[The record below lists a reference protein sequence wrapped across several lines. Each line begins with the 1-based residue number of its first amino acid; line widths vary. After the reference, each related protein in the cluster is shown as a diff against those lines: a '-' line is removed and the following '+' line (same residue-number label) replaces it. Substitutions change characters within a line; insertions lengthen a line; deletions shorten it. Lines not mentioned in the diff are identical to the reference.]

1 VVHLASCATGNS
13 RPSYISRIIFV
24 RLGEDSYRRKPSA
37 CARRAAISLIGEAM
51 NKVNIGIIGTG
62 WCGGIRAE
70 ACAASPYVSELHIAE
85 IKEER
90 LKEVAQK
97 TRPAT
102 ATTDYRKL
110 LENKN
115 INSIIISATPETT
128 HYPMARESLLAG
140 KHVFLEKPIALEL
153 SEADELISLAREK
166 SLLFTI
172 GYSQRF
178 NPKFAYV
185 KRSIEDGT
193 VGQPVSA
200 LVSRHITRNLGN
212 KIGGRIKLSP
222 AAMEATHDI
231 DFILWCFA
239 PRKPIRV
246 YAQQVNKIMRPT
258 HNVPDCVWIVVTLDD
273 GCVFTIG
280 AGWVL
285 PPAYP
290 NFSSTWIEMVGTEGA
305 IMVDDTH
312 RDVSLNTM
320 KRGIEFPISTMPGEK
335 VAHVYAGP
343 MEAETI
349 HFLECVAMGR
359 QPLVTAEH
367 ARMVMQVYQAA
378 DISAEEGRPVD
389 ILPEGLRADWQ
400 AGAGDSAASRRAPV
414 IS

>member
-1 VVHLASCATGNS
+1 
-13 RPSYISRIIFV
+13 
-24 RLGEDSYRRKPSA
+24 
-37 CARRAAISLIGEAM
+37 M

-70 ACAASPYVSELHIAE
+70 ACANSPYVSELHIAE

-97 TRPAT
+97 TKPVT

-128 HYPMARESLLAG
+128 HYPMAKESLLAG

-153 SEADELISLAREK
+153 SEADELIALARAK

-193 VGQPVSA
+193 IGQPVSA

-246 YAQQVNKIMRPT
+246 YAQQVNKIMKPT

-349 HFLECVAMGR
+349 HFLECVAKGR
-359 QPLVTAEH
+359 PPLVTAEH

-378 DISAEEGRPVD
+378 DLSAEEGRPVD
-389 ILPEGLRADWQ
+389 ILP
-400 AGAGDSAASRRAPV
+400 DSVSSRRLPPPPRPGAPQQFLEGIFIFQEV
-414 IS
+414 RAEAPTS